1 MPFGFSSRAELVRL
15 SKADPPPLAA
25 NRPMVA
31 QRSDPR
37 WWSCRELPA
46 VATKHSL
53 NKCSK
58 NANVAPRTEL
68 NAAIKPLY
76 VYAAKNAR
84 ITSVKIPYNCPQGLA
99 GF

>member
-15 SKADPPPLAA
+15 GKADPPPLAA

-31 QRSDPR
+31 QGSDPR
-37 WWSCRELPA
+37 WRSCRELPA

-53 NKCSK
+53 DKRSK

-76 VYAAKNAR
+76 VYAKYAR
-84 ITSVKIPYNCPQGLA
+84 HSVMENRDA
-99 GF
+99 R